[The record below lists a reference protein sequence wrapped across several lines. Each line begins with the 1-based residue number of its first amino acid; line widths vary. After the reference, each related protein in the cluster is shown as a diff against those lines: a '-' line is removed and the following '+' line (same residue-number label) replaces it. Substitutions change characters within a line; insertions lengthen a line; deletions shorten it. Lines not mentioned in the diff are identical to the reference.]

1 MSTSTFLYRGA
12 TRLAFRGLLG
22 FQGPDIDQAH
32 RARVETPQGCLE
44 AAVIE
49 PRGAARGAIVLC
61 HPFLKYG
68 MHYFV
73 RQGLHSALA
82 ALGLR
87 VVLFNFAGFGGS
99 DVRGRP
105 FVDDVLSI
113 TQWTRAALPG
123 LPCIHLGLS
132 FGAYTLAQAAARA
145 EVELCS
151 VVLDSPPIC
160 VSRFL
165 PKPLQ
170 SSVQRWLRASEQAAR
185 MGLEPID
192 EVLARLTTC
201 HVCVLA
207 GDGDRLLP
215 SPDIA
220 ALQKAVPIERF
231 VAAGHMEPFKRDPQ
245 RYLASIE
252 RALSRAQD
260 ALLLEQGRLASA
272 GVRPSRPVR

>member
-22 FQGPDIDQAH
+22 WQGPEIAGAR
-32 RARVETPQGCLE
+32 RARIETPSGGLE
-44 AAVIE
+44 AVVLE
-49 PRGAARGAIVLC
+49 PCCAARGAIILC

-73 RQGLHSALA
+73 RQGLHSALS

-87 VVLFNFAGFGGS
+87 VVLFNFAGFGCS

-105 FVDDVLSI
+105 FVDDVLDV
-113 TQWTRAALPG
+113 TQWTRQASPG

-132 FGAYTLAQAAARA
+132 FGAYTLAQATARA
-145 EVELCS
+145 EAHLCT
-151 VVLDSPPIC
+151 VVLDSPPVC

-170 SSVQRWLRASEQAAR
+170 GTVQHWLRDSQTAAR
-185 MGLEPID
+185 MGLEPIN
-192 EVLARLTTC
+192 EVLARLTTSE
-201 HVCVLA
+201 VCVLA

-215 SPDIA
+215 SHDIA
-220 ALQKAVPIERF
+220 ALRKVGSLEIERF
-231 VAAGHMEPFKRDPQ
+231 AGCGHMEPFKRDPQ
-245 RYLASIE
+245 RYLDTIE
-252 RALSRAQD
+252 RLLSR
-260 ALLLEQGRLASA
+260 SA
-272 GVRPSRPVR
+272 GARPSAPSH